1 MRATTEPVEGNKV
14 RLSVE
19 IDEPDVDKV
28 LNEMV
33 RDISRQARIPG
44 FRPGKVPRQ
53 VLEARMGGAGAL
65 RAEALREALPD
76 FYAQAV
82 ADADVEPIASPEI
95 DITAGEEGG
104 PVAFDAVVEVRPVV
118 AIPGYAGLRVTLP
131 SPRVTDDEIEAQ
143 LDRMRETE
151 AELVEVGRPANDRDN
166 LTIDIHATDA
176 SGQEAMGADDF
187 LYEVGSGRVVPELDE
202 EMRGAKV
209 GDILAFSATPS
220 GAGPVSFRVLVKDV
234 KEKKL
239 PELTDEW
246 ASESSEFETVEALR
260 ADLRERMGK
269 MKLVQAQLALR
280 ENALGALSDLVDD
293 SEIPEVLVEE
303 EVRQRVHDL
312 NHRLEEQRITI
323 DQLLSATGRT
333 GEQLVAEVRIE
344 AARAVKADLALR
356 ALADAE
362 GLAVTDEDLTS
373 ELSVMAE
380 RMEIDLVDLRDR
392 LDHAGRTAAVRSEQ
406 KKAKALTWLLD
417 HVELVDDEGKPISRD
432 ELRVDQGAEGEGEG
446 SDDEGGAPGTD
457 DGPGGQAG
465 TTGETTEG

>member
-28 LNEMV
+28 LDETV

-76 FYAQAV
+76 FYARAV
-82 ADADVEPIASPEI
+82 ADTDVEPIASPEI

-104 PVAFDAVVEVRPVV
+104 PVAFDAVVEVRPLV
-118 AIPGYAGLRVTLP
+118 AIPGYAGLRVTVP
-131 SPRVTDDEIEAQ
+131 SPRVNEVEIEAQ
-143 LDRMRETE
+143 LDRLRETE
-151 AELVEVGRPANDRDN
+151 AELVEVGRPAADRDN
-166 LTIDIHATDA
+166 LTIDIHATDGA
-176 SGQEAMGADDF
+176 GQEVMGADDF
-187 LYEVGSGRVVPELDE
+187 LYEVGSARVVEELDE
-202 EMRGAKV
+202 QLRGSKV
-209 GDILAFSATPS
+209 GDILAFSATPPA
-220 GAGPVSFRVLVKDV
+220 GGPVSFRVLVKDV

-246 ASESSEFETVEALR
+246 ASESSEFDTVEALR
-260 ADLRERMGK
+260 ADLRERMAK
-269 MKLVQAQLALR
+269 VKTVQAQLALR
-280 ENALGALSDLVDD
+280 ENSLGALSDLVDD
-293 SEIPEVLVEE
+293 EDIPEVLVEE

-323 DQLLSATGRT
+323 DQLLTATGRS
-333 GEQLVAEVRIE
+333 GEELVAEVRVE
-344 AARAVKADLALR
+344 AGRAVKADLALR

-362 GLAVTDEDLTS
+362 GLEVSEEDLTS
-373 ELSVMAE
+373 ELSAMAE
-380 RMEIDLVDLRDR
+380 RMEIDVAELRER

-406 KKAKALTWLLD
+406 RKAKALTWLLD
-417 HVELVDDEGKPISRD
+417 HVDLVDDDGNPISRD
-432 ELRVDQGAEGEGEG
+432 DLRVDQGAEGED
-446 SDDEGGAPGTD
+446 SDDKGAAAETVGAPSGE
-457 DGPGGQAG
+457 AG
-465 TTGETTEG
+465 TTVEKQP